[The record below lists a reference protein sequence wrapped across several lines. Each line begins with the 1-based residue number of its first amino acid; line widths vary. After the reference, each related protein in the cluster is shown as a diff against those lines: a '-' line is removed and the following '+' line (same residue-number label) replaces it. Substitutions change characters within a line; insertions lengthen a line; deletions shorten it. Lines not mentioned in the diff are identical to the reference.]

1 MQRRLF
7 AYNRLAR
14 IQFWG
19 AVGAGF
25 AAIVVLAAQSILLS
39 FVVAAVFLGGA
50 TLADVTPLLL
60 ALVALL
66 LVRAA
71 ALWLQEVLAQRA
83 AGAVKLALR
92 RDLLAKLARLGPAF
106 TGGERTGELVNT
118 LGAGVETLD
127 DYITQFLPARA
138 LAVLGPVFIFLTI
151 FALDPWTTL
160 VLLVAGPFLLLL
172 LALIGGRAKELTER
186 RFREL
191 SWMSAFFLD
200 VLQGLA
206 TLKLFGRSREQAT
219 NIEEISRHYGK
230 RTMEVLATAF
240 QTSLVMEWAATAA
253 TAFVALEV
261 SFRLMNGYLTFDRA
275 LAVLLLTPEFFLPL
289 RQMAI
294 KYHAGMTGKA
304 AAERIFVILDTPAA
318 DGQRH
323 ASNVMRHDPRAE
335 RHNSQFTIHNSQF
348 AVSALPDGRGSDGA
362 APSLPDG
369 QGSDGAAPA
378 LPDGRGSDGAAPAIT
393 FGNVAYAYDHGD
405 RPALEDVSFA
415 LPAGKIT
422 ALVGPTG
429 AGKSTV
435 AGLLLRF
442 IEPTGGAILV
452 DGAPLAGLDAAT
464 WRRQI
469 AWAPQ
474 HPHLFDASVTE
485 NIRLA
490 RHTADDAAVI
500 AAARAAN
507 AHDFI
512 LALPDAYATRLGERG
527 ARLSGGQRQRIA
539 IARAFL
545 KDAPLL
551 LLDEPTAQLDAAN
564 AAALQDALARLMA
577 GRTVLLITHQP
588 EMAALAHQ
596 TITLEHGCV
605 SPHVGSA
612 VQP

>member
-1 MQRRLF
+1 MNQRLF
-7 AYNRLAR
+7 AFSRAAH
-14 IQFWG
+14 ICFWA

-25 AAIVVLAAQSILLS
+25 AAIVLLAAQSILLS
-39 FVVAAVFLGGA
+39 SVVAAVFLGGA
-50 TLADVTPLLL
+50 TLANVTPLLL

-66 LVRAA
+66 TLRAA

-92 RDLLAKLARLGPAF
+92 RELLAKLTALGPAF

-118 LGAGVETLD
+118 LSAGVETLD

-138 LAVLGPVFIFLTI
+138 LAVLGPIFIFLTI

-219 NIEEISRHYGK
+219 NIEAISRHYGK
-230 RTMEVLATAF
+230 STMEVLATAF

-304 AAERIFVILDTPAA
+304 AAERIFAILDTPAA
-318 DGQRH
+318 DVKRH
-323 ASNVMRHDPRAE
+323 ASNVSRHDLRAE
-335 RHNSQFTIHNSQF
+335 HHNSPFTIHHSQF
-348 AVSALPDGRGSDGA
+348 AVIALPDGRGSD
-362 APSLPDG
+362 DI
-369 QGSDGAAPA
+369 
-378 LPDGRGSDGAAPAIT
+378 APAIT
-393 FGNVAYAYDHGD
+393 FSNVACAYDHGG
-405 RPALEDVSFA
+405 RPALQDVSFA

-442 IEPTGGAILV
+442 IAPDAGEILV
-452 DGAPLAGLDAAT
+452 DDAPLGAIDVAA
-464 WRRQI
+464 WRQRV

-474 HPHLFDASVTE
+474 HPHLFDASVAA

-490 RHTADDAAVI
+490 RPDADEAAVV
-500 AAARAAN
+500 AAAQAAN

-512 LALPDAYATRLGERG
+512 MALPDGYATRLGERG

-564 AAALQDALARLMA
+564 AAAIQDALARLMA

-596 TITLEHGCV
+596 IVKLEHGR
-605 SPHVGSA
+605 A
-612 VQP
+612 VDVMENA

>member
-1 MQRRLF
+1 MNQRLF
-7 AYNRLAR
+7 ALSRAAR
-14 IQFWG
+14 ICFWA

-25 AAIVVLAAQSILLS
+25 AAIVLLAVQSILLS
-39 FVVAAVFLGGA
+39 VVVAGVFLQGA
-50 TLADVTPLLL
+50 TLASVTPLLL

-66 LVRAA
+66 LLRAA
-71 ALWLQEVLAQRA
+71 ALWLQEVLAQTA
-83 AGAVKLALR
+83 AGQVKRTLR
-92 RDLLAKLARLGPAF
+92 ADLLAKLARLGPAF

-118 LGAGVETLD
+118 LSAGVETLD

-138 LAVLGPVFIFLTI
+138 LAVLGPAFIFLTI

-206 TLKLFGRSREQAT
+206 TLKLFGRSREQAA

-261 SFRLMNGYLTFDRA
+261 SFRLMNGLLTFDRA

-294 KYHAGMTGKA
+294 KYHAGATGKA
-304 AAERIFVILDTPAA
+304 AAERIFAILDTPATVA
-318 DGQRH
+318 D
-323 ASNVMRHDPRAE
+323 P
-335 RHNSQFTIHNSQF
+335 HNSQFTIHDSPF
-348 AVSALPDGRGSDGA
+348 TIPSPSLPDGRGSDGA
-362 APSLPDG
+362 AASLPDG
-369 QGSDGAAPA
+369 RGSDGAAA
-378 LPDGRGSDGAAPAIT
+378 SLPDGRGSDGAAPAIT
-393 FGNVAYAYDHGD
+393 FSNVAFAYDDGD
-405 RPALEDVSFA
+405 RPALQDVSFT

-435 AGLLLRF
+435 ASLLLRF

-452 DGAPLAGLDAAT
+452 DGAPLAGLDATA
-464 WRRQI
+464 WRRQV
-469 AWAPQ
+469 AWTPQ
-474 HPHLFDASVTE
+474 HPHLFDASVAE

-490 RHTADDAAVI
+490 RPAADDAAVI

-512 LALPDAYATRLGERG
+512 LALPDGYATRLGERG

-588 EMAALAHQ
+588 EMAGLAQ
-596 TITLEHGCV
+596 QVVELGERVRG
-605 SPHVGSA
+605 
-612 VQP
+612 